1 MRRCQALTASLL
13 SAFAVCGGPA
23 APGDGSGRQSVDM
36 HPRDVG
42 AGAPVPEPG
51 TLLLVGIGVTGAA
64 VLLRRRR
71 RHSDRARDTR

>member
-1 MRRCQALTASLL
+1 LAASLL
-13 SAFAVCGGPA
+13 SAFAVCGGGGPA

-51 TLLLVGIGVTGAA
+51 TLLMVGIGVTGAA

-71 RHSDRARDTR
+71 RHSDRSRDTR